1 MPKVIEESVLKFW
14 RENGI
19 LRKYLKLNR
28 DSETFSFYDGP
39 PTANNPMGV
48 HHAWGRTLKDLYLR
62 FKTMQGYNVRRQPGF
77 DCQGLWVEVGV
88 EKALGFNSKAE
99 IEKYGVANFTL
110 KCKETVLNYVEEW
123 IGLSERLGM
132 WMDWDST
139 YLTMSDN
146 NIEHV
151 WHFLKACHELDL
163 LYQAG
168 MVLPWCPRC
177 GTSLSQHEVKIG
189 YREVEHPELYLKFK
203 DEKGRFLLVY
213 TTTPWTLTGNVAL
226 AVKPDAKYV
235 TVRVDGEQ
243 LVVSK
248 ARANIIEGGEIVEEY
263 KGEELIGLK
272 YSYPLKDVKA
282 LKDVDHRVVGWKL
295 VDENEGTGIVH
306 IAPGYGPEDYQLGRE
321 QGLPVVCLVD
331 EAGILGE
338 GAGSLKG
345 LSVKKASLKIVE
357 ILDRL
362 GLIYRLGRIIHRY
375 PCCWRCHHEL
385 IYRVSREWFIRTSKL
400 KDRLI
405 EEAIKVFFRPESAG
419 KAMLNWLSELKDWC
433 ISRKRYFGLPL
444 PFWICRNGHL
454 TVVGSREELVSIAVT
469 GTGQLVELHRPWI
482 DRVVVRCRVCGEN
495 AYRVKEVGD
504 CWLDAGIVPFSTLK
518 YLKDREYWAKW
529 FPADFVT
536 EMWEQVRLWFYAMLV
551 MSVVLEGRA
560 PYRRILAHGMVLD
573 EKGREMH
580 KSLGNVIWAD
590 EALEKM
596 GADVVRWIYSRQNP
610 SLPLK
615 FGYEKAS
622 KVRARLNILHNL
634 LNYVATYSEANNYK
648 PDSKK
653 PLSPEDPLNR
663 WILSKLQG
671 LIVEVTRSLEEL
683 RHEKAAALLEE
694 FWVEDLSKW
703 YIKLIRWR
711 LKPAVAY
718 KYKYETLQT
727 LYHVTLQLLRLLSP
741 FLPFLTEYHYQQF
754 FKQYENRESI
764 HFHRWPAPNQK
775 LRSPE
780 LEEHMEIARNIVKT
794 CNSLRAKAGLKARWP
809 LPTIYFNSN
818 QRVRQTI
825 TLLKQVILEGCNAK
839 KLSIGEPLNKGFLK
853 EEFEHGTL
861 YIPRRLTNE
870 AKIEAAVRELAR
882 RIQVERK
889 RKNLKV
895 GEKVKLW
902 ISTPNTIEKDIRKF
916 EEYLKAAT
924 DADIIKLGTFDDGV
938 EVEALGIKMRF
949 KFEK

>member
-1 MPKVIEESVLKFW
+1 
-14 RENGI
+14 
-19 LRKYLKLNR
+19 
-28 DSETFSFYDGP
+28 
-39 PTANNPMGV
+39 MGV

-62 FKTMQGYNVRRQPGF
+62 FKTMRGYDVRRQPGF

-99 IEKYGVANFTL
+99 IERYGVANFTL
-110 KCKETVLNYVEEW
+110 KCKETVLSYVEDW
-123 IGLSERLGM
+123 IRLSERLGM
-132 WMDWDST
+132 WMDWDNT

-151 WHFLKACHELDL
+151 WHFLKACRELDL

-189 YREVEHPELYLKFK
+189 YREVEHPELYLKFR
-203 DEKGRFLLVY
+203 DERGRFLLVY

-226 AVKPDAKYV
+226 AVRADAKYV
-235 TVRVDGEQ
+235 TVRVDGEK

-248 ARANIIEGGEIVEEY
+248 ARASIIEGGEIVEEY
-263 KGEELIGLK
+263 RGEELIGLK
-272 YSYPLKDVKA
+272 YYYPLKDVEA
-282 LKDVDHRVVGWKL
+282 LKGVDHRVVGWKL

-321 QGLPVVCLVD
+321 QGLPIVCLVD

-338 GAGSLKG
+338 GAGCLKG
-345 LSVKKASLKIVE
+345 LSVKEASLKIVE
-357 ILDRL
+357 MLDEL
-362 GLIYRLGRIIHRY
+362 GMIYRLGRIVHRY

-405 EEAIKVFFRPESAG
+405 GEAVNVFFRPESAG

-444 PFWICRNGHL
+444 PFWLCRNGHL
-454 TVVGSREELVSIAVT
+454 TVVGSRAELESIAVT
-469 GTGQLVELHRPWI
+469 GTDGLVELHRPWI

-518 YLKDREYWAKW
+518 YLRDREYWSRW

-573 EKGREMH
+573 ERGREMH

-590 EALEKM
+590 EALSRM

-610 SLPLK
+610 ALPLK

-648 PDSKK
+648 PNSGN
-653 PLSPEDPLNR
+653 LLAPEDPLNR
-663 WILSKLQG
+663 WILSKLEG
-671 LIVEVTRSLEEL
+671 LIEEVTRSLEEL

-703 YIKLIRWR
+703 YIKLVRWR
-711 LKPAVAY
+711 LKPAVTHRY
-718 KYKYETLQT
+718 KNETLQT
-727 LYHVTLQLLRLLSP
+727 LYHVTLQLLKLLSP
-741 FLPFLTEYHYQQF
+741 FIPFLTEYHYQNF
-754 FKQYENRESI
+754 YRQYEKTESI
-764 HFHRWPAPNQK
+764 HFHKWPTPNPEYK
-775 LRSPE
+775 DIE
-780 LEEHMEIARNIVKT
+780 LERDMEIAREIVKT
-794 CNSLRAKAGLKARWP
+794 CQSLRAKAGLKMRWP
-809 LPTIYFNSN
+809 LRAVYLQADREAAAAAF
-818 QRVRQTI
+818 R
-825 TLLKQVILEGCNAK
+825 LKSVIIEGCNAK
-839 KLSIGEPLNKGFLK
+839 KLVIGKTVGEGFI
-853 EEFEHGTL
+853 EGRFEHGIL
-861 YIPRRLTNE
+861 YIPVKIDGE
-870 AKIEAAVRELAR
+870 ALEEAIVRETAR
-882 RIQVERK
+882 RVQAERK
-889 RKNLKV
+889 RRGLKV
-895 GEKVKLW
+895 GERIKLELSIPEDLKDVFTRYKSYLKMAADADKVEIKEPLAGVKVKVL
-902 ISTPNTIEKDIRKF
+902 
-916 EEYLKAAT
+916 
-924 DADIIKLGTFDDGV
+924 GV
-938 EVEALGIKMRF
+938 EVKFR
-949 KFEK
+949 FEKVK